1 MLTFASYRV
10 ASAIAAFADGA
21 IIAVTFRTAA
31 IGAITVI
38 VTASSALAVLFS
50 KMDLL
55 YMTDQSEQV
64 TG

>member
-10 ASAIAAFADGA
+10 ASAIAAFAAGA

-31 IGAITVI
+31 TGGITVI

>member
-1 MLTFASYRV
+1 MLTFTSYRV
-10 ASAIAAFADGA
+10 ASAIAESTAGA
-21 IIAVTFRTAA
+21 IIVVKFRTAA
-31 IGAITVI
+31 TGAITVI

-55 YMTDQSEQV
+55 YKTDQSEQV